1 MSTVLTISFFWWMKT
16 EKEATILVHSKREDP
31 FNRIPKDVA
40 ENSRLSFQA
49 RGVMAYLIGKPTGW
63 RINVWDLVKRSPH
76 GKTFIR
82 SILNELRVLGY
93 MKLEQRRN
101 EVGEFEGYQWLLSDE
116 PTWFNDS
123 ANKSLR
129 ESYLRKC
136 SASKRPKK
144 FLRADLDSPTL
155 VSPDTENRTL
165 VRPTP
170 VKRPLNKK
178 EGQEEVGQRRKNSAS
193 AVRTRTSKIR
203 ALPGVDDDSRAPAA
217 LAPFGALELCLP
229 DDLTAA
235 ERKLAL
241 ESPECVRLLQYWL
254 GNYKAVFGMKPPTFS
269 AADIDGALDL
279 VCMEIPVDDIFAAIV
294 MAWAKPSAHD
304 PQAHNPYW
312 ACNHYCRS
320 LADMAKKNRGQN
332 MTNFQRM
339 MLEMDWRA
347 KRSQVETAWSWLEQ
361 AHRGR
366 AGLPLE
372 EAEEGVVAE

>member
-1 MSTVLTISFFWWMKT
+1 MKT

-82 SILNELRVLGY
+82 SILNELRILGY
-93 MKLEQRRN
+93 MKLERRRN
-101 EVGEFEGYQWLLSDE
+101 ECGEFEGYQWLLSDE
-116 PTWFNDS
+116 PTWFNDT
-123 ANKSLR
+123 ANKGLR
-129 ESYLRKC
+129 DKYMRKC
-136 SASKRPKK
+136 SAAKRPKK
-144 FLRADLDSPTL
+144 FLCADFDSPTL
-155 VSPDTENRTL
+155 VSPDTDKRTL
-165 VRPTP
+165 VGPTP
-170 VKRPLNKK
+170 VKRPLSKK
-178 EGQEEVGQRRKNSAS
+178 EGQEEGGQRRRNSAS

-203 ALPGVDDDSRAPAA
+203 AALRALPGVGGDAGAPAA

-229 DDLTAA
+229 EDLTTA
-235 ERKLAL
+235 ERKLTL

-254 GNYKAVFGMKPPTFS
+254 GNYKAVFGVKPPTFS

-279 VCMEIPVDDIFAAIV
+279 VCTEIPVDDIFAAIV
-294 MAWAKPSAHD
+294 MAWSKPSAND

-320 LADMAKKNRGQN
+320 LSDMARKNRGQN
-332 MTNFQRM
+332 LTNFQRM
-339 MLEMDWRA
+339 LLEMDWRS
-347 KRSQVETAWSWLEQ
+347 KRSQVEAAWSWLEQ

-372 EAEEGVVAE
+372 GEEEAVAAE